1 MLNASKVFEKQ
12 MQTKI
17 KDFIKKTILA
27 IFNAV
32 IEYSASIDKNIC
44 KKWIMFRWEDILE
57 PYSHEKK

>member
-44 KKWIMFRWEDILE
+44 KKWIMFR
-57 PYSHEKK
+57 